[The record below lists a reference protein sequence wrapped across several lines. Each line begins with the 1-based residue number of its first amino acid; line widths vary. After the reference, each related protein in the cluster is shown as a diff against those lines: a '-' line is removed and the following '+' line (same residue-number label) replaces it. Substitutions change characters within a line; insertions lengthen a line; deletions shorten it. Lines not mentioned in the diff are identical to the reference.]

1 MTKDTF
7 VEQMNRTR
15 ALREEDIDYWGICI
29 FGLKEMIE
37 VFSARVNPA
46 FQS

>member
-7 VEQMNRTR
+7 AEQMDRTR

-29 FGLKEMIE
+29 FGLKEMIDPITRK
-37 VFSARVNPA
+37 FSLWRT
-46 FQS
+46 